1 MGMDGRELS
10 EVAVRRNVLIPLSD
24 GVKLAADLFLP
35 QPAGPAPCLVSYYP
49 YHKDDLIGALFDHPN
64 RYFAARGYAS
74 LLVDLRG
81 LGNSEGVAW
90 DVGDAREA
98 IDGAEIV
105 EWAAT
110 QPWCDG
116 SVGMWGMSYG
126 GITSFKTAALNP
138 PHLKA
143 IVPMCGGLD
152 HYHDIVYPGG
162 CFNCLGILG
171 GWGPFMTAM
180 NVMPPMHQDAEGR
193 WYRVWMDRLEA
204 ARAPYIVPYQQHPE
218 FDDYWKSKTVEGE
231 RIKVPAFLIGAW
243 RDIFPEAMVRAFER
257 IQGPRRLLM
266 GPWMHEMPDL
276 AGFAQVDYL
285 AEMLRWWDCW
295 LKGEANGVPDEPPVA
310 IYVQGQ
316 GWRFESKWPIARA
329 EDLHAY
335 LGSGDDGV
343 GRLASQPP
351 AKSSEIAYVA
361 DPTVGVMAGLWDP
374 TGTGVGA
381 PLDQSS
387 DDLRSITF
395 TGEPLAEALEI
406 TGSPDATL
414 YLSVDPPDDVH
425 LVVKL
430 CEVSPA
436 GESTLVTTGWHRIS
450 AREASDHGRSGVVE
464 CRVPLWA
471 TSYLVTAGHRLRVSV
486 SGSDFPRIWPT
497 RTNPRLRLATG
508 GLSPSAIRLPVVPWA
523 ETPAGTLP
531 VPDPSVKRTPL
542 DIEGTPR
549 WQIIR
554 EPASGAV
561 TVTTGIRSAIR
572 TVSGDGRFEIDRTG
586 RAFVMT
592 ARPDSARV
600 EGEATIRLQTGE
612 GSNVT
617 VQSRLRITQDGQNY
631 HASVTMDGQR
641 IFERDWS
648 SGSSRT
654 SDAMSPE
661 AARTASDGDRIGNTI
676 RNKRTRARGNGAG
689 EPGRSRAGKKPAQ
702 SER

>member
-1 MGMDGRELS
+1 MQ
-10 EVAVRRNVLIPLSD
+10 RNVLIPLGD
-24 GVKLAADLFLP
+24 GVNLAADLFLP
-35 QPAGPAPCLVSYYP
+35 ESDDPVPCLVSYYP

-81 LGNSEGVAW
+81 LGNSDGVAW

-98 IDGAEIV
+98 ADGAEIV
-105 EWAAT
+105 EWAAG

-126 GITSFKTAALNP
+126 GITSFKTAALSP

-143 IVPMCGGLD
+143 IVPMFGGLD

-180 NVMPPMHQDAEGR
+180 NVMPPMHQDPEGR
-193 WYRVWMDRLEA
+193 WYRVWMERLEA
-204 ARAPYIVPYQQHPE
+204 SRAPYIMPYQQHPD
-218 FDDYWKSKTVEGE
+218 FDEYWKSKTVEGE
-231 RIKVPAFLIGAW
+231 RITVPAFLMGAW
-243 RDIFPEAMVRAFER
+243 RDIFPEAMVRAYER

-295 LKGEANGVPDEPPVA
+295 LKGVANGVPDEPPVA

-316 GWRFESKWPIARA
+316 GWRFEREWPIART
-329 EDLHAY
+329 EDRRAY
-335 LGSGDDGV
+335 LEAGGGALRIEAPPESGEV
-343 GRLASQPP
+343 V
-351 AKSSEIAYVA
+351 YTA

-381 PLDQSS
+381 PLDQSA
-387 DDLRSITF
+387 DDVRSMTF
-395 TGEPLAEALEI
+395 TGEPLPGPLEI
-406 TGSPDATL
+406 TGSPEATVHL
-414 YLSVDPPDDVH
+414 GVDSTDELH

-430 CEVSPA
+430 CEVAPD
-436 GESTLVTTGWHRIS
+436 GRSTLIATGWQRVTARQLADHR
-450 AREASDHGRSGVVE
+450 RSGAPAHLE
-464 CRVPLWA
+464 LRVPMWA
-471 TSYLVTAGHRLRVSV
+471 TSYLVPAGHRLRVSV

-497 RTNPRLRLATG
+497 RTNPRIRLATG
-508 GLSPSAIRLPVVPWA
+508 GRTASAIQLPVVPPA
-523 ETPAGTLP
+523 TTPEGRLP
-531 VPDPSVKRTPL
+531 VPDPNVKRTPM
-542 DIEGTPR
+542 DIEGVPR
-549 WQIIR
+549 WQIIH
-554 EPASGAV
+554 EPAARAV
-561 TVTTGIRSAIR
+561 TVTTGIRNAIR

-586 RAFVMT
+586 RAFVM
-592 ARPDSARV
+592 ASRPDSARV
-600 EGEATIRLQTGE
+600 EGEATIRLLTSK

-617 VQSRLRITQDGQNY
+617 VQSRLRVTQDGQDY

-648 SGSSRT
+648 SGRPRSGEKVR
-654 SDAMSPE
+654 PGV
-661 AARTASDGDRIGNTI
+661 DGGHAI
-676 RNKRTRARGNGAG
+676 NKKTRAREAST
-689 EPGRSRAGKKPAQ
+689 P
-702 SER
+702 